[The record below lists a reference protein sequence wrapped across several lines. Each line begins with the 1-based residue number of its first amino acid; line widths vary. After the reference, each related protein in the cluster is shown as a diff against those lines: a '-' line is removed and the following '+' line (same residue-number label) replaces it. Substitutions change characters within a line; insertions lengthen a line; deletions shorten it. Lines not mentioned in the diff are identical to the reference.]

1 MIVWLDET
9 GTDKRKERRLFGY
22 HLRGMTPTSYKLSI
36 NGKRLS
42 TIAIMSSQGIE
53 DIDTYEGS
61 INGDVFS
68 DFVKRCLVL
77 LLQPFN
83 GTNE

>member
-1 MIVWLDET
+1 MEEMGYLKASMIVWLDET

-22 HLRGMTPTSYKLSI
+22 HFWGMTPTSYKLSI

-53 DIDTYEGS
+53 DIDTVSMGTY
-61 INGDVFS
+61 
-68 DFVKRCLVL
+68 LVIL
-77 LLQPFN
+77 
-83 GTNE
+83 